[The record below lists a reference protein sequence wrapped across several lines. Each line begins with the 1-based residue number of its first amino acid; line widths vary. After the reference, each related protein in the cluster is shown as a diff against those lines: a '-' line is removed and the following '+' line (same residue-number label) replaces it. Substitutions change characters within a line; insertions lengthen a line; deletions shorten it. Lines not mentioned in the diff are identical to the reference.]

1 VTVSW
6 FSARRWLCG
15 IWLALCIGVGVWP
28 GEALARPSRQRSA
41 RSARANSPNATLESP
56 RSATAPGGPPLVTA
70 APGGETAGVEG
81 ESGEAPT
88 IEGDPLVSNGLG
100 SPTCRSGIGSELS
113 ASARR
118 NCETSGFIAAAAP
131 TDGYGIDIHID
142 TGVVPLNGASL
153 LSTVQNLFVT
163 PIWMALV
170 WLMHALVV
178 MLEWCFSIDLLEGA
192 PAASLEYVLAQA
204 QATITTPWLAFV
216 LSVAAIAVAYHG
228 LIRRRVA
235 DTLGEALLTACM
247 FACGFWLMI
256 DPSGTVGALSRWS
269 NQAGLGTLAAV
280 VSGTPVAPGRSL
292 GASMA
297 GVYAT
302 AIEAPWCYL
311 EFGNVGWCRDAG
323 RAEPGLKAAGLRIA
337 SRRLAE
343 AECSG
348 TDCADGP
355 ATVTG
360 ALRSSARLLREA
372 RTNGAVFLA
381 LPANGPD
388 RNSINEQGSLLH
400 TLCQSSEATNC
411 RGPGAAEAQFRTNGG
426 TWPRVGGLLLIA
438 IGLVGMLLLIGYI
451 AARLLL
457 AVVLS
462 VLYLLLTPAV
472 VLAPAFGEAG
482 RAIFRSWAARLFAAV
497 FSKLIFAFV
506 LGAVLAATS
515 ILEALTSL
523 GWWAQWL
530 LMASF
535 WWGAFL
541 KRNDILVLDGGKS
554 PGRRAQATRMVRE
567 VLTARNRFADRRE
580 ARRKRELGQKGLAVP
595 AASRAGTGPGRSQL
609 PAPSQA
615 SERPTPSRDEQVAR
629 VLRAKSEGGGTG
641 AERASRSEEGA
652 MRLARIRLER
662 DRASRQGDSRR
673 ARRLDVRSERI
684 EQEQADDRRSSG
696 EGHGRRGQRGRNGRV
711 QAAATARMLDEQA
724 RLPRASERAGGQ
736 QRRDY
741 ASLAGL
747 AGYRR
752 DDYERLDQRSQR
764 TARLRIDRELAAR
777 RRATEPRSPGSG
789 RSHDAE
795 ATVRGEPSQLPQ
807 RRRDP
812 RSGGARAGVDAE
824 SSVMRDAREVAEGR
838 KRQLGFGRR

>member
-6 FSARRWLCG
+6 FRAWRRLCG
-15 IWLALCIGVGVWP
+15 AWLVLCFGVGVQP
-28 GEALARPSRQRSA
+28 REVLAQPSRQISA

-70 APGGETAGVEG
+70 TSGGEDRAAGDEP
-81 ESGEAPT
+81 GEAST

-163 PIWMALV
+163 PVWMAFV
-170 WLMHALVV
+170 WLTHALVV

-192 PAASLEYVLAQA
+192 PAASMEHVLAQA
-204 QATITTPWLAFV
+204 QAMITTPWLAFV
-216 LSVAAIAVAYHG
+216 LSVAAIAVAYQG

-235 DTLGEALLTACM
+235 DTLGEALLTGCM

-280 VSGTPVAPGRSL
+280 VGGAPVAPGRSL
-292 GASMA
+292 GTSMA

-311 EFGNVGWCRDAG
+311 EFGNVAWCRDAS
-323 RAEPGLKAAGLRIA
+323 RLEPKVKAAGLRIA

-343 AECSG
+343 AGCSG
-348 TDCADGP
+348 TPCSTDP
-355 ATVTG
+355 ATATDV
-360 ALRSSARLLREA
+360 LRASARLLREA
-372 RTNGAVFLA
+372 RTNGALFMA

-388 RNSINEQGSLLH
+388 RNSINEQGSLLQA
-400 TLCQSSEATNC
+400 LCQSSEATNC

-438 IGLVGMLLLIGYI
+438 IGLLGMLLLLGYI

-457 AVVLS
+457 AAVLS

-482 RAIFRSWAARLFAAV
+482 RAIFRSWAARLFTAV
-497 FSKLIFAFV
+497 FSKLIFAFI
-506 LGAVLAATS
+506 LGAVLTATS
-515 ILEALTSL
+515 ILESLTSL

-530 LMASF
+530 LMAFF

-554 PGRRAQATRMVRE
+554 PSRRAKATRVVRE
-567 VLTARNRFADRRE
+567 VLTARNRFVDRRE
-580 ARRKRELGQKGLAVP
+580 ERRKRDLGQKGFAVP
-595 AASRAGTGPGRSQL
+595 AASRVSDGPGRSQL
-609 PAPSQA
+609 PAPSQT
-615 SERPTPSRDEQVAR
+615 SERPAPLRDEQVAR
-629 VLRAKSEGGGTG
+629 VLRVESESGVRG
-641 AERASRSEEGA
+641 AERASRFEEGA
-652 MRLARIRLER
+652 KRLARIRHER
-662 DRASRQGDSRR
+662 DRASLQGDSRR
-673 ARRLDVRSERI
+673 ARRLDERGVRI
-684 EQEQADDRRSSG
+684 EQELADDRRSSS
-696 EGHGRRGQRGRNGRV
+696 EGQTRRGRGGRALAV
-711 QAAATARMLDEQA
+711 ATASMLDEQA
-724 RLPRASERAGGQ
+724 RLPRASERADGR

-752 DDYERLDQRSQR
+752 EDYERLDQRSQR

-777 RRATEPRSPGSG
+777 RRATEPNSQGSG
-789 RSHDAE
+789 RSRDPEVPVRREPARPAERPRAPRSSGATAGTDAE
-795 ATVRGEPSQLPQ
+795 H
-807 RRRDP
+807 
-812 RSGGARAGVDAE
+812 
-824 SSVMRDAREVAEGR
+824 SVMRDAREVAEGR

>member
-1 VTVSW
+1 MPGGEEDR
-6 FSARRWLCG
+6 AAG
-15 IWLALCIGVGVWP
+15 DEP
-28 GEALARPSRQRSA
+28 GEAS
-41 RSARANSPNATLESP
+41 
-56 RSATAPGGPPLVTA
+56 
-70 APGGETAGVEG
+70 
-81 ESGEAPT
+81 T

-113 ASARR
+113 VSSRR

-142 TGVVPLNGASL
+142 TGVVPLNGAGL

-163 PIWMALV
+163 PVWMALV

-192 PAASLEYVLAQA
+192 PAASLEHVLAQA
-204 QATITTPWLAFV
+204 QAMITTPWLAFV
-216 LSVAAIAVAYHG
+216 LSVAAIAVAYQG

-235 DTLGEALLTACM
+235 DTLGEALLTGCM

-280 VSGTPVAPGRSL
+280 VSGTPAAPGSSL
-292 GASMA
+292 GTSMA

-311 EFGNVGWCRDAG
+311 EFGNVGWCRDAS
-323 RAEPGLKAAGLRIA
+323 RLESKVKAAGLRIA

-348 TDCADGP
+348 TPCSTDR

-360 ALRSSARLLREA
+360 VLRASARLLREA
-372 RTNGAVFLA
+372 RTNGALFMA

-388 RNSINEQGSLLH
+388 RNSINEQGSLLQV
-400 TLCQSSEATNC
+400 LCQSSEATNC

-438 IGLVGMLLLIGYI
+438 IGLLGMLLLLGYI

-457 AVVLS
+457 AAVMS
-462 VLYLLLTPAV
+462 VLYLLLTPGV

-482 RAIFRSWAARLFAAV
+482 RAIFRSWAARLFTAL

-506 LGAVLAATS
+506 LGAVLTATS
-515 ILEALTSL
+515 ILESLTSL

-530 LMASF
+530 LMAFF

-554 PGRRAQATRMVRE
+554 PGRRAQATRVVRD

-580 ARRKRELGQKGLAVP
+580 ERRKRKLGQKGFAVP
-595 AASRAGTGPGRSQL
+595 AASRASDGPARSQL
-609 PAPSQA
+609 PAQSQTSA
-615 SERPTPSRDEQVAR
+615 RPAPSRDAQVAR
-629 VLRAKSEGGGTG
+629 VLRVESESGG
-641 AERASRSEEGA
+641 AERASRLEEGSE
-652 MRLARIRLER
+652 RLARIRLER
-662 DRASRQGDSRR
+662 DRASLQGDSRR
-673 ARRLDVRSERI
+673 ARRLDERGVRI
-684 EQEQADDRRSSG
+684 EQELADDRRSSG
-696 EGHGRRGQRGRNGRV
+696 EGQTRRGRDGREL
-711 QAAATARMLDEQA
+711 AAATARMLDEQA
-724 RLPRASERAGGQ
+724 RLPRAGERADGR

-752 DDYERLDQRSQR
+752 EDYERLDQRSQR

-777 RRATEPRSPGSG
+777 RRATEPKPQGSG
-789 RSHDAE
+789 RSRDPEVTVRREPARPPDRPRAPRSNGATAGTDAE
-795 ATVRGEPSQLPQ
+795 H
-807 RRRDP
+807 
-812 RSGGARAGVDAE
+812 
-824 SSVMRDAREVAEGR
+824 SVMRDAREVAEGR